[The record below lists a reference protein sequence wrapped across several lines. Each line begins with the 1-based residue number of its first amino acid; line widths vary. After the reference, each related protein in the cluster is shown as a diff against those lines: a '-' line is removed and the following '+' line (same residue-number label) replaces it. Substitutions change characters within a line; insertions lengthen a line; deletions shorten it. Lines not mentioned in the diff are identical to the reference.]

1 MSGYSIVLQ
10 IAFYASLC
18 YLDYLLY
25 PNFRSKYKSLERI
38 KKDDEFVIVE
48 AVGMFSEIIYT
59 KVTCVENDVKN
70 KVMLLRGKTANGSLF
85 AKAYKYDCWNFKDF
99 DLMQKVFDKIQ
110 DEFKNQEAET
120 EQSESD
126 KNLSL
131 TDSLLQSEEL
141 LAQAQMFEDAAK
153 VRDIKNKILQNA

>member
-18 YLDYLLY
+18 YLAYLLY
-25 PNFRSKYKSLERI
+25 PNFRSKHKHLERI
-38 KKDDEFVIVE
+38 KKDDNFTIVE
-48 AVGMFSEIIYT
+48 AVGMFNEIVYT
-59 KVTCVENDVKN
+59 KVTCIENDAKN

-85 AKAYKYDCWNFKDF
+85 AKAYKYDSWNLKDF
-99 DLMQKVFDKIQ
+99 DLMQKVFDTIQ
-110 DEFKNQEAET
+110 DEFKSQET
-120 EQSESD
+120 EQIECD

-131 TDSLLQSEEL
+131 TDSLCQSEEL
-141 LAQAQMFEDAAK
+141 LVKAEMFEDAAK